1 MNTSRIKALGILLL
15 VGVAFGIGL
24 FTGVGERVGDSVFAQ
39 TASTSAPST
48 VSISVLDQ
56 SQQPKDVD
64 MTKFWQA
71 YNLLQQNFVETHA
84 SGTIP
89 STQEKVYGA
98 IAGLAASYGDP
109 YTVFFP
115 PAQASIFDSEVSG
128 TFAGVG
134 MQMDQDTA
142 GDLIVTAPLKGSPAE
157 KAGIQSGD
165 IITYIDATSTAG
177 MAVDTAVALIRG
189 PINTV
194 VKLTIVR
201 KGVAQPF
208 VIPITRDTIN
218 IPEINSYQRPDGIF
232 VIQLYTFT
240 ANSADLFR
248 DALRQY
254 IQSGDTRLIFDLRGN
269 PGGYLEA
276 AVQMAS
282 YFLPV
287 GDVVVTEDFKGTQ
300 PDIINRSLGY
310 DVFAGKKLSMAILV
324 DQGSASASEIFS
336 GALQQHGVAKLVG
349 TRTFGKGSVQQ
360 LMDLGDGAELK
371 ITIARWLTPNG
382 SSISDNGLQP
392 DIAASSTTADNVKN
406 GQDPTMDA
414 AVTYLLGQ

>member
-1 MNTSRIKALGILLL
+1 MGIAFG
-15 VGVAFGIGL
+15 VGVFAGL
-24 FTGVGERVGDSVFAQ
+24 GEQVGSIASAQSATSTPSLSVSVFNQ
-39 TASTSAPST
+39 
-48 VSISVLDQ
+48 V
-56 SQQPKDVD
+56 QQPKDVD
-64 MTKFWQA
+64 MTQFWQA

-84 SGTIP
+84 SSSIP
-89 STQEKVYGA
+89 TTQQKIYGA
-98 IAGLAASYGDP
+98 IAGLTASYGDP

-115 PAQASIFDSEVSG
+115 PAQASVFESEVSG

-134 MQMDQDTA
+134 MQMNEDA
-142 GDLIVTAPLKGSPAE
+142 NGNLVVVAPLQGTPAQ

-165 IITYIDATSTAG
+165 IVTSIGATSTAG
-177 MAVDTAVALIRG
+177 MSIDQAVALIRG
-189 PINTV
+189 PKGSV
-194 VKLTIVR
+194 VTLTIVR
-201 KGVAQPF
+201 KGLSAPLV
-208 VIPITRDTIN
+208 VPITRDTIN

-240 ANSADLFR
+240 ADSADLFR

-254 IQSGDTRLIFDLRGN
+254 VQSGDTRLIFDLRGN

-300 PDIINRSLGY
+300 ADIINRSLGY
-310 DVFAGKKLSMAILV
+310 NIFAGKKLSMAILV
-324 DQGSASASEIFS
+324 DQDSASASEIFS
-336 GALQQHGVAKLVG
+336 GAMQQHGVAKLVG

-360 LMDLGDGAELK
+360 VMDLGGGAELK

-382 SSISDNGLQP
+382 TSISDGGLTP
-392 DIAASSTTADNVKN
+392 NINATTTPADMAAGK
-406 GQDPTMDA
+406 DPTMDA
-414 AVTYLLGQ
+414 AVQYLLSQ